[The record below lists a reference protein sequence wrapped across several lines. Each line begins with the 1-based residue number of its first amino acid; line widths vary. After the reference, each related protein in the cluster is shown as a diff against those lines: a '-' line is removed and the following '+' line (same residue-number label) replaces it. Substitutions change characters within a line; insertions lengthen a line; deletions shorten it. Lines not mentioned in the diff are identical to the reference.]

1 MNAIKKI
8 KKETLLTQQHIADYL
23 GVSRSFIGAV
33 EAGNKSLSADSLI
46 KLSGLYIQFKQN
58 NTDKIKREIAE
69 EESKLIIFLQ
79 QQNTAKQHRK
89 TKLEKQLNTMQS
101 NYNKALQLIQ
111 TTRSLQTNA
120 TAKDILCLQVMEA
133 TAKEILQKNNLVE
146 QKKLEIKIEKNYL

>member
-23 GVSRSFIGAV
+23 GVSHSFIGAV